1 MTDEDVKLVKEK
13 IKKLDP
19 ALVMLAMQEMDIKTD
34 EVEKVKE
41 GIRGVYESIS
51 DTEKKPEILSKALAE
66 LEPEIIDK
74 EIKNVK
80 AILENIDKDV
90 LLKATRDLETAA
102 SAQLC
107 IKYLIGCGYR
117 IICPSYEI
125 ICTRC
130 VGYRIICLDCVG
142 YRIICSSYEIRCGY
156 RIICPSYEVGCGY
169 RIICPSYEVGCGY
182 RIICPSYEVGGCR
195 ASIGCGF
202 AIAFE
207 PPSPEEIVT
216 REVKEET
223 VKEVVKSPELSK
235 AIMKMIKEMKKKGEI

>member
-1 MTDEDVKLVKEK
+1 MTDEDVELVKEK

-19 ALVMLAMQEMDIKTD
+19 ALVMLAMQEMDIKSD
-34 EVEKVKE
+34 EVEKAKK
-41 GIRGVYESIS
+41 GIREVYESIS

-74 EIKNVK
+74 EIKNVR
-80 AILENIDKDV
+80 AMLEDIDKDV

-117 IICPSYEI
+117 IICLRCIRYSI
-125 ICTRC
+125 ICLDYC
-130 VGYRIICLDCVG
+130 VGHSIICLDCVG
-142 YRIICSSYEIRCGY
+142 HSIICRSYRIICGY
-156 RIICPSYEVGCGY
+156 YVGCGY
-169 RIICPSYEVGCGY
+169 RIICPSYEVGCH
-182 RIICPSYEVGGCR
+182 

-202 AIAFE
+202 EIAFE
-207 PPSPEEIVT
+207 PPSPGETVT

-223 VKEVVKSPELSK
+223 VKELVKSPELSK